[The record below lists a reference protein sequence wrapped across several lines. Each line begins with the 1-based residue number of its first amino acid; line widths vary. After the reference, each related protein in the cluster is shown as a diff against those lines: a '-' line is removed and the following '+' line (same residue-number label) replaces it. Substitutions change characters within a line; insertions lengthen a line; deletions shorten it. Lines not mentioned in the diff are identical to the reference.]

1 MLLSTLKVSSNGN
14 MISVRSFTFL
24 QDFFFS
30 FFINILFQVLLLYF
44 ILRVGIA
51 IIFANFYLCQIYFLF
66 FKFFFF
72 FNLPQ
77 SRHCFQF
84 SLRFIIYLR
93 WKVSVMRNDILE
105 EDTFATTIKSND
117 SQTTLCFHCNG
128 SNKKKPYFYTIQ
140 IAPRLSN

>member
-72 FNLPQ
+72 LT
-77 SRHCFQF
+77 CLKVDIVF
-84 SLRFIIYLR
+84 SFHWGSL
-93 WKVSVMRNDILE
+93 S
-105 EDTFATTIKSND
+105 TFAGKFLSWGMTFLKKIHLLQPSKVMIHKPLYAFTATVAIKKSL
-117 SQTTLCFHCNG
+117 TFIPF
-128 SNKKKPYFYTIQ
+128 K
-140 IAPRLSN
+140 